1 MWLSVCVPGEDARP
15 RGLQHHWWLC
25 PCGCGQHAP
34 SDCLKMLA
42 IVNPG
47 SHYSCHFWIWMFK
60 DDFKAALSC
69 PTFSFPISF
78 FSFFMLVSDLWLFLF
93 LWMYPCT
100 FIVISVCHSMNLSL
114 TWITVLFKSLGLVGF
129 QSCFLLFD
137 QNTVKLRNTIYSEKS
152 LFYKRKMFL

>member
-1 MWLSVCVPGEDARP
+1 MQSNSRLQVCACLVILMCSSPSLSSSAVTSRSGCMWLSVCVPGEDARP

-25 PCGCGQHAP
+25 PCGCGKHAP

-47 SHYSCHFWIWMFK
+47 SHYTCHFWIWMFK

-78 FSFFMLVSDLWLFLF
+78 FPFSCWFLIYGCFCFFKCIHVHVLSFLF
-93 LWMYPCT
+93 VTAWIFNLNYS
-100 FIVISVCHSMNLSL
+100 SV
-114 TWITVLFKSLGLVGF
+114 
-129 QSCFLLFD
+129 
-137 QNTVKLRNTIYSEKS
+137 
-152 LFYKRKMFL
+152 

>member
-25 PCGCGQHAP
+25 PCGCGKPAP
-34 SDCLKMLA
+34 SDWLKMLA

-47 SHYSCHFWIWMFK
+47 SHYTCHFWIWMFK

-78 FSFFMLVSDLWLFLF
+78 FFLF
-93 LWMYPCT
+93 HAGFWFMVVFVSLNVSMY
-100 FIVISVCHSMNLSL
+100 IYCHFCLSQHGSL

-152 LFYKRKMFL
+152 LL

>member
-1 MWLSVCVPGEDARP
+1 MQSNSRLQVCACPVILMYSSPSLSSSAVTSRSGCMWLSVCVPGEDARP

-25 PCGCGQHAP
+25 PCGCGKPAP
-34 SDCLKMLA
+34 SDWLKMLA

-100 FIVISVCHSMNLSL
+100 CIVISVCHSMNL
-114 TWITVLFKSLGLVGF
+114 
-129 QSCFLLFD
+129 
-137 QNTVKLRNTIYSEKS
+137 
-152 LFYKRKMFL
+152 